1 MALKLVCPSC
11 EQTFTPETPPV
22 NEETTC
28 PLCRRRFNI
37 YLEGNV
43 ALSAAPS
50 TAYSPSIKRI
60 RFTFSC
66 SRCSSVLE
74 ATDDLCGRPGRC
86 PTCGGVFRVPPIDPQ
101 TGLAAGR
108 ALVEND
114 GQLPT
119 PMHAYATAGARAPKI
134 VTRPDGQQVIVCP
147 RCGRADSVDAN
158 LCGSCG
164 MPFTMEGAEV
174 IIQTGGG
181 PEANTLASAALTVG
195 VLSIPT
201 FCVPVLGVVAVVLGF
216 LAIRRAESYGP
227 GAPGRRMALVGII
240 CGLMSVALCA
250 VRYSI

>member
-1 MALKLVCPSC
+1 MHLNLPCPFCKKS
-11 EQTFTPETPPV
+11 FAPDAPPV
-22 NEETTC
+22 NDEITC
-28 PLCRRRFNI
+28 PQCRRRFSI
-37 YLEGNV
+37 HRDG
-43 ALSAAPS
+43 AITAPPATS
-50 TAYSPSIKRI
+50 TAYLPDTRRL

-108 ALVEND
+108 ALVEDD

-134 VTRPDGQQVIVCP
+134 ITRPDGQQVIVCP
-147 RCGRADSVDAN
+147 RCGRAGAVDAN
-158 LCGSCG
+158 LCGACG

-216 LAIRRAESYGP
+216 LAIRRAETYGP
-227 GAPGRRMALVGII
+227 GAPGRRMALVGVI
-240 CGLMSVALCA
+240 CGLLSVTLCI